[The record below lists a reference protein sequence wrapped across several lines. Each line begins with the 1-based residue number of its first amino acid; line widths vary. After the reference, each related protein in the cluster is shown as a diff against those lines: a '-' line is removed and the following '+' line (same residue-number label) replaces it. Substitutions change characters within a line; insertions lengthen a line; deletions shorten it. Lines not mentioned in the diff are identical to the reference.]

1 MITIV
6 ATFTVP
12 EANRGRFAELGRRL
26 VAGSLA
32 ETGNI
37 SYQLVVA
44 REDAGAFAFIE
55 GWADDAAIDNHNGST
70 HFTTLIP
77 QLVELSSGDPVIT
90 QYEAV

>member
-12 EANRGRFAELGRRL
+12 EANRERFAELGRRL

-32 ETGNI
+32 EAGNI
-37 SYQLVVA
+37 SYQFVVA

-55 GWADDAAIDNHNGST
+55 GWAAAAAIDDHNGST
-70 HFTTLIP
+70 HFTPLIP
-77 QLVELSSGDPVIT
+77 QLIELSSGDPVIT

>member
-12 EANRGRFAELGRRL
+12 EANRERFAELGRRL

-32 ETGNI
+32 EAGNI

-55 GWADDAAIDNHNGST
+55 GWADAAAIDDHN
-70 HFTTLIP
+70 
-77 QLVELSSGDPVIT
+77 SSRRAGR
-90 QYEAV
+90 ARR